1 MKYVILGNSAAAIG
15 CVEAIRSEDKA
26 GDITIIAK
34 EKDFTYSRP
43 LISYYLAGQV
53 EAAKMGYREPDFYE
67 KMDCAT
73 LLGVGAESLDPKNK
87 TVALDNGETVD
98 YDKLL
103 VAVGGLPIIPPIPGL
118 DKVKNKFTFQS
129 MADALGLERALGKK
143 QDKKVLILGGG
154 LIGLKCAEGIG
165 SKAQAITVLDREDHI
180 LPSILNPEG
189 ASYVQK
195 SGEAAGVEFI
205 LGENAVKF
213 TANTLETDKG
223 TTLDFDI
230 LVVAVGVKANS
241 GLIKVAG
248 GAVACGIK
256 TNSKNETTL
265 ADIYAAG
272 DCAESHDL
280 VDGED
285 KVLALLPNAY
295 LAGEN
300 AGYNMAGKDH
310 SFDNAVAVNALKFW
324 DRHLITAGQ
333 RVGEVYE
340 KATADNYKKLYYDD
354 QHLKGFI
361 LIGDVARSGIY
372 TSLIRNSTPLAEI
385 DFDLIKEKPQLM
397 AFSKKT
403 RAEQLGGKK

>member
-15 CVEAIRSEDKA
+15 CVEAIRSEDKN

-53 EAAKMGYREPDFYE
+53 EAAKMGYREPDFYD
-67 KMDCAT
+67 KMNCAT

-256 TNSKNETTL
+256 TDSKNETTL

>member
-324 DRHLITAGQ
+324 NCHLITAGQ

>member
-1 MKYVILGNSAAAIG
+1 MKYVILGNSASAIG
-15 CVEAIRSEDKA
+15 CVEAIRSEDKN

-34 EKDFTYSRP
+34 ENDFTYSRP

-53 EAAKMGYREPDFYE
+53 EASKMGYREPDFYD
-67 KMDCAT
+67 KMNCTT

-103 VAVGGLPIIPPIPGL
+103 VAVGGLPIIPAIPGL

-324 DRHLITAGQ
+324 NCHLITAGQ